1 MNKLQQI
8 TLALSTAFAL
18 TSCTTTYD
26 ASGRPVQTV
35 DAGAAAI
42 GIVAAG
48 VLGAAI
54 ANNNSRGSYHKGYR
68 SSGYKSHYKH
78 QGHSSSYGHGG
89 YSSYNRYGS
98 YGGCGGY

>member
-8 TLALSTAFAL
+8 TLALSAALTL

-35 DAGAAAI
+35 DAGAAVV

-48 VLGAAI
+48 VIGAAI
-54 ANNNSRGSYHKGYR
+54 ANNNSSKRYHKGHQ
-68 SSGYKSHYKH
+68 SHYKH
-78 QGHSSSYGHGG
+78 QSHSSSYGHGG
-89 YSSYNRYGS
+89 YNSYNRYDS
-98 YGGCGGY
+98 CKGY